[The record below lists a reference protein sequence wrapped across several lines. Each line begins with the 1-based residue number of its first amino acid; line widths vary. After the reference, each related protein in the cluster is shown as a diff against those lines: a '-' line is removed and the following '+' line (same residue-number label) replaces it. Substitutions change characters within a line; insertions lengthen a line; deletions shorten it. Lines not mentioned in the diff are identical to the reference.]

1 MKKLI
6 SLLLAGVLSFGM
18 LSVSAQADIT
28 GMAQLLAELN
38 IMQGD
43 PDGNLRLEDSV
54 SRAECAKITVA
65 ASSHRNQV
73 ATSSKTSPFR
83 DVPAAYWGAP
93 FITTA
98 VKNGYCKGYLDA
110 TFRPNNTV
118 LYEEAITMF
127 LRVLGYTDEDF
138 GTSWP
143 EGQIGL
149 AKNLGICDG
158 VDKGKGDV
166 LTRRDV
172 LIMMYN
178 LLHTNPKGG
187 QNDYLNTLD
196 RTTLDDV
203 LLIASGNE
211 SASVATGKVYTSA
224 GTFEVADNF
233 DYSNIGKRGEIVL
246 SDGDTIVAF
255 IPNGQH
261 LEERHV
267 VYSLLGSGVV
277 TYKDGIFQQ
286 VDFAN
291 GTTFYDETNVTSYQ
305 ALSAKMTM
313 GDVLK
318 VYKKKN
324 GAVDYVI
331 YEEGNTKGPITVK
344 GDGWSQNF
352 GVDTSSAVIMR
363 DGSKAASSDVQVN
376 DIAYYSENL
385 NMILIYSK
393 KVTGIYEAA
402 SPNKDTPSSVIV
414 SGKTYEI
421 ESVEAFQKLSSGGTL
436 QYGDS
441 VTLLL
446 GKNGGVADV
455 VAQSNL
461 NTEVNGFLIET
472 GRKATTVNGTAV
484 TKPYAKVAL
493 ATGETCEYVTAKEYS
508 TFLNQAVR
516 VTFQNGIASLTKIS
530 TKQTVSGTFTWNGTK
545 KTLGAQPLASE
556 LKIIEVSTT
565 EQNESAITKIVFPSR
580 LDGVSISGSAVL
592 YAGKNDAQQISELII
607 TSTTGDMYSYGV
619 ITSASK
625 NTIGMHVSG
634 SYTYLLDGVQKSIVT
649 SGTAYSV
656 TTGQPVQ
663 MKLSATGGVVGMTPL
678 LKTTSGKAT
687 NIAGANIT
695 ISGTTYRMS
704 DAVSIYTKDASY
716 NYSMLSVDELAN
728 ALGNYTLTLYS
739 DKAERSGGRV
749 RVIIAVPK

>member
-6 SLLLAGVLSFGM
+6 SLLLAGMLSFGM
-18 LSVSAQADIT
+18 LSVSAQADIN

-73 ATSSKTSPFR
+73 AVSSKTSPFR
-83 DVPAAYWGAP
+83 DVPAAFWGAP
-93 FITTA
+93 YITTA

-110 TFRPNNTV
+110 TFRPNETV

-127 LRVLGYTDEDF
+127 LRVLGYTEEDF

-149 AKNLGICDG
+149 AKNIGLCDG
-158 VDKGKGDV
+158 VEKGKGDV

-211 SASVATGKVYTSA
+211 SASVASGKVYTSA
-224 GTFEVADNF
+224 GTFEVAENF
-233 DYSNIGKRGEIVL
+233 DYANIGKRGEVVL

-261 LEERHV
+261 TEERHV
-267 VYSLLGSGVV
+267 VYSLLGNGVV
-277 TYKDGIFQQ
+277 TYASGTFHQ

-291 GTTFYDETNVTSYQ
+291 GTTFYDETNVTTYQ
-305 ALSAKMTM
+305 ALSAKMAM
-313 GDVLK
+313 GDILK

-331 YEEGNTKGPITVK
+331 YEEGNTEGPVTVK
-344 GDGWSQNF
+344 GSSWSQNF
-352 GVDTSSAVIMR
+352 GVDTSSVAIMR
-363 DGSKAASSDVQVN
+363 DGSKASATDVQVN
-376 DIAYYSENL
+376 DIAYYSKNL
-385 NMILIYSK
+385 NMILVYSK

-421 ESVEAFQKLSSGGTL
+421 ESVEAFRKLSSSGTF
-436 QYGDS
+436 QYGES

-455 VAQSNL
+455 ATQSNL
-461 NTEVNGFLIET
+461 NTEIYGFLTET
-472 GRKATTVNGTAV
+472 GRKATTVNGTSV
-484 TKPYAKVAL
+484 TKPYVKVVL
-493 ATGETCEYVTAKEYS
+493 PTGETCEYVTAKDYNKL
-508 TFLNQAVR
+508 LNTAVR
-516 VTFQNGIASLTKIS
+516 VQFDGGTASVTKYTS
-530 TKQTVSGTFTWNGTK
+530 KSSVSGTFIWNSTK
-545 KTLGAQPLASE
+545 KTLGAQPLANE

-565 EQNESAITKIVFPSR
+565 EQNEAATTKVVFPSR
-580 LDGVSISGSAVL
+580 LDGVALGNNVL
-592 YAGKNDAQQISELII
+592 YVGKNGENKISELIL
-607 TSTTGDMYSYGV
+607 TSTTGDMHAYGIV
-619 ITSASK
+619 TATSK
-625 NTIGMHVSG
+625 NAIGMHVSG
-634 SYTYLLDGVQKSIVT
+634 SYTYLLDGVQKSLMT
-649 SGTAYSV
+649 NEAAYSV
-656 TTGQPVQ
+656 STGQPVQ
-663 MKLSATGGVVGMTPL
+663 IKLSANGAVIGMTAL
-678 LKTTSGKAT
+678 LKTASGKAT
-687 NIAGANIT
+687 NITGANIT

-704 DAVSIYTKDASY
+704 DTVSIYTKDASY

-728 ALGNYTLTLYS
+728 ALDDYTLTLYS